1 MFCVRLLH
9 NFKDSQM
16 SSYFLKVF
24 LVSSYSMIFPCPVSV
39 DMCASVRVRVSQS
52 VATIHQ
58 SPVTAA
64 VFFILLL
71 CGPHEAPLCSHRHG
85 GHHRG
90 SQGVL
95 LSHGHGQ
102 TSASADIQICSTE
115 CATIFSL
122 FFSYFAHCPRFSAP
136 VILLL
141 SNTRVGAILARRAAQ
156 AGGQGRGQ
164 W

>member
-1 MFCVRLLH
+1 M
-9 NFKDSQM
+9 
-16 SSYFLKVF
+16 
-24 LVSSYSMIFPCPVSV
+24 
-39 DMCASVRVRVSQS
+39 RVRVSQS

-102 TSASADIQICSTE
+102 TSASADIQICSTDCYVN
-115 CATIFSL
+115 CAAVSPII
-122 FFSYFAHCPRFSAP
+122 FSYFAHCPRFSAP
-136 VILLL
+136 VILVL

-156 AGGQGRGQ
+156 AGGQGRGRRRDAGRGRSVRLGLHPAQ
-164 W
+164 DEGCIT